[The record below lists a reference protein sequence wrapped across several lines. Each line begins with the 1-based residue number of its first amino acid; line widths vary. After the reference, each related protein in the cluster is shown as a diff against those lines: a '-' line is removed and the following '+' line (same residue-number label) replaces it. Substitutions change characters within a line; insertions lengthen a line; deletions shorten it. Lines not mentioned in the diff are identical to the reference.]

1 MNDAC
6 QVEMG
11 TQYDYS
17 LISQHIAR
25 LLGLHF
31 PEKNRESMG
40 RNVMKAAMDL
50 KRNTSPEEI
59 HQWLQSQS
67 LDKEEFDALARHLSI
82 GETYFFRENTALEL
96 FTDRIIPG

>member
-1 MNDAC
+1 MNIAR

-11 TQYDYS
+11 KQYDYS

-67 LDKEEFDALARHLSI
+67 LDKDEFDALARHLSI
-82 GETYFFRENTALEL
+82 GETYFFRENTAL
-96 FTDRIIPG
+96 